1 MSELVTTGTWLTKP
15 GEEQAFVEEW
25 TRFAEWAA
33 TIPGATTLRLG
44 FDVVDPQRF
53 VSFAAW
59 TSADAAHA
67 WKQTPQFRERM
78 ALVQQHVRLFEPAE
92 LSVVAAVQSPASANV

>member
-15 GEEQAFVEEW
+15 GEEPAFAEEW

-33 TIPGATTLRLG
+33 TLPGATTLRLG
-44 FDVVDPQRF
+44 FDVVDPQRY

-59 TSADAAHA
+59 TSADAAHE
-67 WKQTPQFRERM
+67 WKRTPQFRERM
-78 ALVQQHVRLFEPAE
+78 ARVQQHVALFEPAE
-92 LSVVAAVQSPASANV
+92 LSVVATVQSSASAKV